1 MQTIIL
7 PQPMSITSTAS
18 SQYVSITNTAMPP
31 SSQYVSTAM
40 PPSSQHVS
48 ITNIAMPPSSQYVS
62 ITSTATPPIASTAIP
77 SSQYATVSGSPL
89 YMRPSTASV
98 MATSLASPAAVPT
111 QPPVTN
117 QMTAVIAAT
126 AIFAFAILASLSVM
140 VILLWRRHSH
150 RNRRGKIT
158 RKRSSI
164 RRLLISE
171 GEEWLRGPNVQRNS
185 MTRLSLTL
193 AQQEDPLQTTQG
205 VSFMYD
211 GVPISRQLA
220 TVRSQYSNIKKSNE
234 FIYMLHILHSVFV
247 N

>member
-1 MQTIIL
+1 MDENSLPFPPHTVQTIIL
-7 PQPMSITSTAS
+7 PQPSTAS

-31 SSQYVSTAM
+31 NSQY
-40 PPSSQHVS
+40 VS
-48 ITNIAMPPSSQYVS
+48 ITNIAMPPGSQYVS
-62 ITSTATPPIASTAIP
+62 ITSTATPPISEYASTAMP
-77 SSQYATVSGSPL
+77 NSQYATVSGSPL
-89 YMRPSTASV
+89 YTRPSTASV

-111 QPPVTN
+111 PLPVTN

-220 TVRSQYSNIKKSNE
+220 TVRSQYSNINK
-234 FIYMLHILHSVFV
+234 IQ
-247 N
+247 